1 MSGKYHIF
9 GTEDFGYSTVNR
21 YLYSFYTFMN
31 TVQRVTGL
39 YREASVH
46 DLRGYVAH
54 FCYRRLKAFDTLLK
68 VVVEHKDY
76 ISANCI
82 LRMLGDSV
90 AVFDL
95 VYMEP
100 DKDLRWLRHALYVID
115 GCEENLKVLSDGELN
130 KGTMPD
136 EELEKYNQGLRHNI
150 ELRMR
155 LMNEAQEIID
165 ASPLSKKDKD
175 AFDRIVKERNWK
187 FKDFKNYKR
196 KGDNQY
202 KWADLYEK
210 IGRCKDMDTLSF
222 ISQYAHSLSM
232 SNIVMEMNEE
242 NRDGV
247 LAEAI
252 ALINKMN
259 QYALQFF
266 SNDFLYIMEGFYEP
280 KMRDKIFECYD
291 NEHRPSN
298 EQWDEMVRSSINHAY
313 QK

>member
-1 MSGKYHIF
+1 MSGNYHIF

-21 YLYSFYTFMN
+21 YLYSFYIYMN
-31 TVQRVTGL
+31 TVQRVTNL
-39 YREASVH
+39 YRDASVF

-68 VVVEHKDY
+68 VVVDHEDY

-90 AVFDL
+90 AVFYL

-100 DKDLRWLRHALYVID
+100 DKDYRWLRHALYIID
-115 GCEENLKVLSDGELN
+115 GCEENLKVLSDGEMN

-136 EELEKYNQGLRHNI
+136 DEFTDYMKGLSFNI
-150 ELRMR
+150 NLRKQ
-155 LMNEAQEIID
+155 LMTEAQEIID
-165 ASPLSKKDKD
+165 ASPLAKIDKE

-202 KWADLYEK
+202 KWAELYKK
-210 IGRCKDMDTLSF
+210 IGRSEGGDNLSF
-222 ISQYAHSLSM
+222 ISQYAHGLSM
-232 SNIVMEMNEE
+232 SNLVMDMNRH

-247 LAEAI
+247 LADAL
-252 ALINKMN
+252 ALINRLN
-259 QYALQFF
+259 EYTLQFF
-266 SNDFLYIMEGFYEP
+266 GNDFLYIMEGFYEP
-280 KMRDKIFECYD
+280 KMRDKILSCYD
-291 NEHRPSN
+291 DAHRPSLEDWN
-298 EQWDEMVRSSINHAY
+298 EIVRSSIKHAY
-313 QK
+313 RN